1 MKPTD
6 KIDFLDVGA
15 LIRQLGAQKTTRSRF
30 NIELPVEQVA
40 NGIYASICA
49 ELNIRGHTI
58 DLTEEMK
65 RYILEAAR
73 WLTDENEKPGLM
85 LKGLYGNGKTTMMR
99 GIGRLIEYV
108 TEQTLGYGGRS
119 VVRFIM
125 AKEIA
130 EFFTTEEGKKD
141 FKKILNLPMLA
152 IDDLGEE
159 PKEVISYGM
168 VYTPMIDLL
177 SYRYDRQLFTLLT
190 TNLTSQEIEAKY
202 TKRIRD
208 RFREMMHTIHF
219 KNDSFR
225 K

>member
-6 KIDFLDVGA
+6 KIDFLDVGG
-15 LIRQLGAQKTTRSRF
+15 LIRQLEAQKTTRNRF
-30 NIELPVEQVA
+30 SLELPVEQIA
-40 NGIYASICA
+40 NGILASICA
-49 ELNIRGHTI
+49 ELSARGHEL
-58 DLTEEMK
+58 DLTEDMK
-65 RYILEAAR
+65 RYILEASQ
-73 WLTDENEKPGLM
+73 WLGNPEGKPGLM

-108 TEQTLGYGGRS
+108 TEQTNGYGARMT
-119 VVRFIM
+119 VNFKT

-130 EFFTTEEGKKD
+130 EYCITDKGRAD
-141 FKKILNLPMLA
+141 FKKTLDLPMLA

-159 PKEVISYGM
+159 PKEIISYGM

-177 SYRYDRQLFTLLT
+177 SHRYDRQLFTIVT

-208 RFREMMHTIHF
+208 RFREMMFTIHF

>member
-1 MKPTD
+1 
-6 KIDFLDVGA
+6 
-15 LIRQLGAQKTTRSRF
+15 
-30 NIELPVEQVA
+30 
-40 NGIYASICA
+40 
-49 ELNIRGHTI
+49 
-58 DLTEEMK
+58 
-65 RYILEAAR
+65 
-73 WLTDENEKPGLM
+73 M